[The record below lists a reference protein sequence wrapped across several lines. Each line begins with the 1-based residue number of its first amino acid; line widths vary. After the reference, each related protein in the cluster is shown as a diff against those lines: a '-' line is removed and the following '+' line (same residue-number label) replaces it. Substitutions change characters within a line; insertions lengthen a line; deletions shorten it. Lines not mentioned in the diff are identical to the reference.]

1 MRNLY
6 FLLYSLFFTLNFPTI
21 YGFIKT
27 QNQIINKRISNLL
40 DLSNLSNNENEK
52 IDPINEI
59 QNDNIII
66 KKIHSIS
73 QLTRSG
79 NIIPTLLLSFS
90 GGWIMNPSI
99 SNLIHSTPFIT
110 SNINTVLIMSLSMIL
125 NDLFDIEV
133 DKLNNPSRPLITGEI
148 SKMEAISLSGLLFL
162 TIEYLTTT
170 YLPSNIQFIT
180 NMIILDVL
188 FYTPFFKKITFI
200 KNINCALI
208 VSFALFYSGL
218 SVSDHNLLLND
229 KHYELLSITMNYIFW
244 GSITNELMMDISDLE
259 GDKQSGIKT
268 LPVIIN
274 KPASLFLVH
283 SILFCNTMSNS
294 LSLVYLYNNVQ
305 YGIIP
310 VLLYV
315 PIFVDLIKVKN
326 QGYSSY
332 TINKT
337 LNNSMIPMFLFL
349 LNMCVLSY
357 NL

>member
-1 MRNLY
+1 MRNFY
-6 FLLYSLFFTLNFPTI
+6 FLLYSLFFTLNI
-21 YGFIKT
+21 QSIHGFIKNP
-27 QNQIINKRISNLL
+27 NQIINKKISNLL
-40 DLSNLSNNENEK
+40 NLSDLSNDENEK

-73 QLTRSG
+73 KLTRSG

-99 SNLIHSTPFIT
+99 SNLMHSTSFIT
-110 SNINTVLIMSLSMIL
+110 SNINAVLIMSLSMIL

-148 SKMEAISLSGLLFL
+148 SKREAISLSGLLFL
-162 TIEYLTTT
+162 TTEYFTNT
-170 YLPSNIQFIT
+170 YLSSNMQFVT
-180 NMIILDVL
+180 NLIILDVL
-188 FYTPFFKKITFI
+188 FYTPFLKKITFI
-200 KNINCALI
+200 KNFNCALI

-218 SVSDHNLLLND
+218 SVSDHNVLLND

-244 GSITNELMMDISDLE
+244 GSINNELMMDISDLE

-294 LSLVYLYNNVQ
+294 LSLVYIYNNVQ
-305 YGIIP
+305 YGIMP
-310 VLLYV
+310 VLLYL
-315 PIFVDLIKVKN
+315 PIFVDLLKVKK

-332 TINKT
+332 IINKT
-337 LNNSMIPMFLFL
+337 LNNSMIPMVIFL
-349 LNMCVLSY
+349 LYMCVLSY
-357 NL
+357 NI

>member
-1 MRNLY
+1 
-6 FLLYSLFFTLNFPTI
+6 LNI
-21 YGFIKT
+21 QSIHGFIKNP
-27 QNQIINKRISNLL
+27 NQIINKKISNLL
-40 DLSNLSNNENEK
+40 NLSDLSNDENEK

-73 QLTRSG
+73 KLTRSG

-99 SNLIHSTPFIT
+99 SNLMHSTSFIT
-110 SNINTVLIMSLSMIL
+110 SNINAVLIMSLSMIL

-148 SKMEAISLSGLLFL
+148 SKREAISLSGLLFL
-162 TIEYLTTT
+162 TTEYFTNT
-170 YLPSNIQFIT
+170 YLSSNMQFVT
-180 NMIILDVL
+180 NLIILDVL
-188 FYTPFFKKITFI
+188 FYTPFLKKITFI
-200 KNINCALI
+200 KNFNCALI

-218 SVSDHNLLLND
+218 SVSDHNVLLND

-244 GSITNELMMDISDLE
+244 GSINNELMMDISDLE

-294 LSLVYLYNNVQ
+294 LSLVYIYNNVQ
-305 YGIIP
+305 YGIMP
-310 VLLYV
+310 VLLYL
-315 PIFVDLIKVKN
+315 PIFVDLKEH
-326 QGYSSY
+326 
-332 TINKT
+332 
-337 LNNSMIPMFLFL
+337 F
-349 LNMCVLSY
+349 
-357 NL
+357 

>member
-1 MRNLY
+1 
-6 FLLYSLFFTLNFPTI
+6 LNI
-21 YGFIKT
+21 QSIHGFIKNP
-27 QNQIINKRISNLL
+27 NQIINKKISNLL
-40 DLSNLSNNENEK
+40 NLSDLSNDENEK

-73 QLTRSG
+73 KLTRSG

-99 SNLIHSTPFIT
+99 SNLMHSTSFIT
-110 SNINTVLIMSLSMIL
+110 SNINAVLIMSLSMIL

-148 SKMEAISLSGLLFL
+148 SKREAISLSGLLFL
-162 TIEYLTTT
+162 TTEYFTNT
-170 YLPSNIQFIT
+170 YLSSNMQFVT
-180 NMIILDVL
+180 NLIILDVL
-188 FYTPFFKKITFI
+188 FYTPFLKKITFI
-200 KNINCALI
+200 KNFNCALI

-218 SVSDHNLLLND
+218 SVSDHNVLLND

-244 GSITNELMMDISDLE
+244 GSINNELMMDISDLE

-294 LSLVYLYNNVQ
+294 LSLVYIYNNVQ
-305 YGIIP
+305 YGIMP
-310 VLLYV
+310 VLLYL

-326 QGYSSY
+326 QRYSSY
-332 TINKT
+332 IINKT
-337 LNNSMIPMFLFL
+337 LKNSMIPMVIFL
-349 LNMCVLSY
+349 LYMCVLSY
-357 NL
+357 NI

>member
-1 MRNLY
+1 
-6 FLLYSLFFTLNFPTI
+6 
-21 YGFIKT
+21 
-27 QNQIINKRISNLL
+27 
-40 DLSNLSNNENEK
+40 
-52 IDPINEI
+52 
-59 QNDNIII
+59 
-66 KKIHSIS
+66 
-73 QLTRSG
+73 
-79 NIIPTLLLSFS
+79 
-90 GGWIMNPSI
+90 
-99 SNLIHSTPFIT
+99 
-110 SNINTVLIMSLSMIL
+110 MIL

-180 NMIILDVL
+180 NLIILDVL

-244 GSITNELMMDISDLE
+244 GSINNELMMDISDLE

-274 KPASLFLVH
+274 KPASLFLAH

-337 LNNSMIPMFLFL
+337 LKGSMIPMFLFL
-349 LNMCVLSY
+349 LYMCVLSY

>member
-1 MRNLY
+1 
-6 FLLYSLFFTLNFPTI
+6 LNI
-21 YGFIKT
+21 QSIHGFIKNP
-27 QNQIINKRISNLL
+27 NQIINKKISNLL
-40 DLSNLSNNENEK
+40 NLSDLSNDENEK

-73 QLTRSG
+73 KLTRSG

-99 SNLIHSTPFIT
+99 SNLMHSTSFIT
-110 SNINTVLIMSLSMIL
+110 SNINAVLIMSLSMIL

-148 SKMEAISLSGLLFL
+148 SKREAISLSGLLFL
-162 TIEYLTTT
+162 TTEYFTNT
-170 YLPSNIQFIT
+170 YLSSNMQFVT
-180 NMIILDVL
+180 NLIILDVL
-188 FYTPFFKKITFI
+188 FYTPFLKKITFI
-200 KNINCALI
+200 KNFNCALI

-218 SVSDHNLLLND
+218 SVSDHNVLLND

-244 GSITNELMMDISDLE
+244 GSINNELMMDISDLE

-294 LSLVYLYNNVQ
+294 LSLVYIYNNVQ
-305 YGIIP
+305 YGIMP
-310 VLLYV
+310 VLLYL
-315 PIFVDLIKVKN
+315 PIFVDLLKVKK

-332 TINKT
+332 IINKT
-337 LNNSMIPMFLFL
+337 LNNSMIPMVIFL
-349 LNMCVLSY
+349 LYMCVLSY
-357 NL
+357 NI

>member
-1 MRNLY
+1 
-6 FLLYSLFFTLNFPTI
+6 LNFPTI

-27 QNQIINKRISNLL
+27 PNQITNKKISNLL

-180 NMIILDVL
+180 NLIILDVL

-274 KPASLFLVH
+274 KPATLFLVH